1 MSFPP
6 GDHVGSRDLS
16 KCPWSNIWFYE
27 EQGQLSV
34 QETATNLK
42 PVVKDF
48 PATGLAARA
57 NRFNSKHQLTLHC
70 LVGLDNFSWLRGVS
84 NLSIAVI

>member
-1 MSFPP
+1 MK
-6 GDHVGSRDLS
+6 S
-16 KCPWSNIWFYE
+16 KDSC
-27 EQGQLSV
+27 QLRKRRR
-34 QETATNLK
+34 NLK
-42 PVVKDF
+42 PVVKDV

-57 NRFNSKHQLTLHC
+57 KRFNSKHQLTLHC